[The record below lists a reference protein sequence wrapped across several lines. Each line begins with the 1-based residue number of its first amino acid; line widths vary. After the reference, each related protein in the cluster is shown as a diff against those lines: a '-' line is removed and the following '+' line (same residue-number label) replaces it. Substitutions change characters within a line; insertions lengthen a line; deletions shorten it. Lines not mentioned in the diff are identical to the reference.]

1 MSGKANLTP
10 AQLLAGN
17 QRHLVHGSY
26 SLVQLGPRAAELS
39 DEIAELVPA
48 GDTCDRFAIGV
59 LSLALARLERA
70 AAALDEN
77 PRPRDLA
84 RLEQDARGW
93 ANSAMRAMDSLGL
106 TPLSRSRLGLN
117 IVRTREIVD
126 RPATDLSRLG
136 EKDLASLRVL
146 FSKADGEDAA

>member
-1 MSGKANLTP
+1 
-10 AQLLAGN
+10 
-17 QRHLVHGSY
+17 
-26 SLVQLGPRAAELS
+26 
-39 DEIAELVPA
+39 
-48 GDTCDRFAIGV
+48 
-59 LSLALARLERA
+59 
-70 AAALDEN
+70 
-77 PRPRDLA
+77 
-84 RLEQDARGW
+84 
-93 ANSAMRAMDSLGL
+93 MRAMDSLGL